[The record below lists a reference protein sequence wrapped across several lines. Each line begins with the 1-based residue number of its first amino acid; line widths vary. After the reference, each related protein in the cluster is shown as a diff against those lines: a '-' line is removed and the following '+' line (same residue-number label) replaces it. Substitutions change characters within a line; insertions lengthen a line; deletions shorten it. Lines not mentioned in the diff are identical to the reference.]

1 MARLSTIIL
10 LTSRYYTKRL
20 IDLSVQKVPHV
31 AVIYVQHPNELLQ
44 FGIDFL
50 KSSRLISFGSRFYVK
65 PELLSLIGYDSYN
78 FHPGPSH
85 YPGWAPFNFAIYN
98 NATRYGVTVHEMTPT
113 LDSGSIIGSQIFDIP
128 SDCSVQQIMDITTEY
143 MYALYDDMVFD
154 FATRESSLPAI
165 DENWSGHM
173 WTKQDFEKMCKI
185 PVDIT
190 ESELNKRLH
199 AFGEGDGINIP
210 YIQLDSNRFEYT
222 TSIDHQDPDTL
233 HLFGHRFTKK

>member
-1 MARLSTIIL
+1 MNRLSTIIL

-31 AVIYVQHPNELLQ
+31 AVIYVQHPNELLH
-44 FGIDFL
+44 FDVDFL

-65 PELLSLIGYDSYN
+65 PELLSLIGYGSYN
-78 FHPGPSH
+78 FHPGPSN

-98 NATRYGVTVHEMTPT
+98 DASKYGVTVHQMTPT

-128 SDCSVQQIMDITTEY
+128 PDCGVQQIMYITTEY
-143 MYALYDDMVFD
+143 MYALYDELVLD
-154 FATRESSLPAI
+154 FATRETALPDI
-165 DENWSGHM
+165 NENWSGHM
-173 WTKQDFEKMCKI
+173 WTKLDFKKMCQI

-190 ESELNKRLH
+190 EGELIRRLH
-199 AFGEGDGINIP
+199 AFGEGDGINVP

-222 TSIDHQDPDTL
+222 TSTDDQEPESL

>member
-1 MARLSTIIL
+1 MTQLSTIIL

-31 AVIYVQHPNELLQ
+31 AVIYVQHPNELLH
-44 FGIDFL
+44 FDVDFL

-65 PELLSLIGYDSYN
+65 PELLSLIGYGSYN
-78 FHPGPSH
+78 FHPGPSN

-98 NATRYGVTVHEMTPT
+98 DASKYGVTVHQMTPT

-128 SDCSVQQIMDITTEY
+128 PDCSVQQIMDITTEY
-143 MYALYDDMVFD
+143 MYALYDELVLD
-154 FATRESSLPAI
+154 FATRETTLPDI
-165 DENWSGHM
+165 NENWSGHM
-173 WTKQDFEKMCKI
+173 WTKRDFEKMCQI

-190 ESELNKRLH
+190 EGELIRRLH
-199 AFGEGDGINIP
+199 AFGEGDSINVP

-222 TSIDHQDPDTL
+222 TSTDDQEPESL